1 MVKDEQMKDEQM
13 KDEQMAQD
21 FSESVIPPRPS
32 RDLANGRVS
41 QGLEL
46 QYGKPWQAAQ

>member
-13 KDEQMAQD
+13 KDEHMKDEEMAQD

-32 RDLANGRVS
+32 RTS